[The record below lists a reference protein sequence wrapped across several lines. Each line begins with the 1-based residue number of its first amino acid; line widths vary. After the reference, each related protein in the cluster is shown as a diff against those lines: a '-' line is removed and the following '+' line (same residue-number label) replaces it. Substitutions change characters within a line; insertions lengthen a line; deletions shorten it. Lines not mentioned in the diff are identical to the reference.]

1 MKHTNIQTLTSNRH
15 VYLPTN
21 HRMPLYPLTYNVSFL
36 LKIKSILW
44 LVGVKK
50 KYSSILRLSLVV
62 CGGAMT
68 SYLRRIVPICNLNSK
83 FARFIPAQLKISL
96 IQLGGEKYF
105 RGPVLKGRKLFFI
118 SLVSL
123 YH

>member
-1 MKHTNIQTLTSNRH
+1 M
-15 VYLPTN
+15 
-21 HRMPLYPLTYNVSFL
+21 
-36 LKIKSILW
+36 
-44 LVGVKK
+44 
-50 KYSSILRLSLVV
+50 V

-105 RGPVLKGRKLFFI
+105 RGPVLKGRKLFFM

-123 YH
+123 YHL